1 MHPLPHHLYRA
12 AQVRELD
19 RLAIEEYGIPAMALM
34 ERAGAAAF
42 GVLQWRWPDVRRI
55 AVLCGTGNNGGD
67 GYVLARLAR
76 AAGYGVDVFH
86 LGMPRDPHGASA
98 EAVAALVAN
107 GTPVI
112 AWKGQPLSEY
122 ELIVDALFGTGL
134 DREVTGAPRMAIL
147 AVNACGAKVM
157 ALDLP
162 SGLDADTGHVLGAAV
177 RADVTVTFIG
187 LKQGQFTA
195 SGLDCCGS
203 VHYSSLDIP
212 AEIFSRVT
220 PASIRYALDNL
231 EGLLAP
237 RSRDSHKGH
246 FGHVLVIGGER
257 GMSGA
262 VQLAAEAALRSGAG
276 LVSIATRPEHAA
288 WVTIRRP
295 ELMSHGVEDG
305 ADLRELIERATV
317 IAIGPGLGRSAW
329 SRSLLGCVLESRR
342 LPIIVDADALNLLA
356 AESLRRDDWILT
368 PHPGEAGRLLGWTT
382 EDVQRDRF
390 AAVEA
395 MQKRF
400 GGVVV
405 LKGAGTL
412 VCSGDRVIGLCA
424 AGNPGMASGG
434 MGDVLTGIISGLV
447 AQRIDL
453 GDAACLGAMLHA
465 EAGDRAAATSGQRG
479 LIASDLLARLPRL
492 LNPQAHR

>member
-19 RLAIEEYGIPAMALM
+19 RLAIDEYGIPATALM

-67 GYVLARLAR
+67 GYALARHAR
-76 AAGYGVDVFH
+76 AAGYAVDVFH
-86 LGMPRDPHGASA
+86 LGTPQDPHGAAAQTA
-98 EAVAALVAN
+98 EVLVSNGPPVAA
-107 GTPVI
+107 
-112 AWKGQPLSEY
+112 WEGQPLEEY

-134 DREVTGAPRMAIL
+134 DREVTGVPRKAIL
-147 AVNACGAKVM
+147 AINASGAKVL
-157 ALDLP
+157 ALDVP
-162 SGLDADTGHVLGAAV
+162 SGLDADTGHVLGAAI

-195 SGLDCCGS
+195 AGLDCCGA
-203 VHYSSLDIP
+203 VHYSSLDVP
-212 AEIFSRVT
+212 VEIFSRVT
-220 PASIRYALDNL
+220 PAAIRYALDSL
-231 EGLLAP
+231 EELLAP
-237 RSRDSHKGH
+237 RPRDSHKGH

-276 LVSIATRPEHAA
+276 LVSIATRAEHAA
-288 WVTIRRP
+288 LHTIRCP
-295 ELMSHGVEDG
+295 EIMSHGIEGG
-305 ADLRELIERATV
+305 AGLRGLIERASV

-329 SRSLLGCVLESRR
+329 AHGLLGVVLESRR

-356 AESLRRDDWILT
+356 AEPQRRDDWILT
-368 PHPGEAGRLLGWTT
+368 PHPGEAGHLLGATA
-382 EDVQRDRF
+382 EEVQRDRF
-390 AAVEA
+390 TAVETL
-395 MQKRF
+395 QKRY

-424 AGNPGMASGG
+424 AGNPGMAAGG
-434 MGDVLTGIISGLV
+434 MGDVLTGIIAGLV
-447 AQRIDL
+447 AQHISL
-453 GDAACLGAMLHA
+453 ADAACLGAMLHA

-492 LNPQAHR
+492 INPQARR